1 MNKYS
6 NLKKVLVFGVGVIGA
21 YLVHS
26 LSEAGNDDYAR
37 KPKDRDFLALFYTL
51 SLLKSGCYFNVV
63 RRKNFFENIS
73 LSTLTFVKDV
83 IL

>member
-37 KPKDRDFLALFYTL
+37 KPKDREFLALFYTL
-51 SLLKSGCYFNVV
+51 SLLKSECDFNVV
-63 RRKNFFENIS
+63 RRENFF
-73 LSTLTFVKDV
+73 
-83 IL
+83 